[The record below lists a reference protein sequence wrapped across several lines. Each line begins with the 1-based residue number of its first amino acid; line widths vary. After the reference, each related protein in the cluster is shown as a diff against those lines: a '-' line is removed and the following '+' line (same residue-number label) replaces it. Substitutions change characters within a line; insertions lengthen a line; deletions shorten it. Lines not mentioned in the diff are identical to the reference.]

1 MHVPSTLYKQGRPS
15 RSMQE
20 KPIESSYSQP
30 QHRLMP
36 NCDAA
41 SGQRVNLSA
50 ALKMQQNGRN
60 VAKDMR
66 NFNSKKGDTW
76 KDWITNQCCRNGQH
90 GRLENE

>member
-1 MHVPSTLYKQGRPS
+1 MS
-15 RSMQE
+15 RQE
-20 KPIESSYSQP
+20 KSIEGSCSQLK
-30 QHRLMP
+30 HRLMP
-36 NCDAA
+36 NCNAA
-41 SGQRVNLSA
+41 SGQRVHLSA

-60 VAKDMR
+60 PAKDMG